1 MKRLFAILAV
11 TVCLV
16 GMSQLA
22 LAAAQKGSGEVVV
35 YNWSDY
41 IPEDVLKDFTK
52 ETGIKVVYSTY
63 ESNEAMIA
71 KVKLL
76 KGKTYDVVCPS
87 TYFLQQM
94 IADGLLA
101 ELDHSKLP
109 NLAQM
114 DPRLMDQS
122 FDPQNKHSVPY
133 MWGTYGLIVNRKYAK
148 DMKVDSWKALLLPEF
163 AGKIMLSDDP
173 RDTIGMALLSQGY
186 SPNSTKEAEI
196 KKAFD
201 FLHKVRPNVRVF
213 DVTASK
219 RAMVNEEAYIGCIWN
234 GDAEL
239 AIEENPDLEF
249 VYPKEGVVMWAD
261 NFAITSGAANLE
273 NAHIFVNYM
282 MRPDVALRCI
292 EEYGYSTPNLEAIKM
307 MDPEMRDNVVLNPTD
322 KELKSSKMLDSV
334 GKAQRIYNQYWEKLM
349 NN

>member
-1 MKRLFAILAV
+1 MKRLFAVLVMGICLA
-11 TVCLV
+11 

-22 LAAAQKGSGEVVV
+22 LAAAKGSGEVVV

-41 IPEDVLKDFTK
+41 IPEDLLRDFTK

-71 KVKLL
+71 KLKLL

-87 TYFLQQM
+87 TYFIPQM
-94 IADGLLA
+94 VEAGLLHK
-101 ELDHSKLP
+101 LDHSKLP
-109 NLAQM
+109 NLSQM
-114 DPRLMDQS
+114 DPRLMHQS
-122 FDPQNKHSVPY
+122 FDPNNDYSVPY
-133 MWGTYGLIVNRKYAK
+133 MWGTYGLIVNKKKAK
-148 DMKVDSWKALLLPEF
+148 GEITSWQDLLRPEF
-163 AGKIMLSDDP
+163 AGRVMLSDDP
-173 RDTIGMALLSQGY
+173 RDTIGMGLLASGF
-186 SPNSTKEAEI
+186 SPNSVKTDEI
-196 KKAFD
+196 KKAFE
-201 FLHKVRPNVRVF
+201 FLNKIRPNVRVF

-239 AIEENPDLEF
+239 AIQENEDLEF

-261 NFAITSGAANLE
+261 NFAITAGAANLE
-273 NAHIFVNYM
+273 NAHIFLNYI

-292 EEYGYSTPNLEAIKM
+292 EEYGYSTPNLEAVKM
-307 MDPEMRDNVVLNPTD
+307 MDEELRGNRILNPTD
-322 KELKSSKMLDSV
+322 EDLKGAVMLDTIDP
-334 GKAQRIYNQYWEKLM
+334 AQRTYNEYWEKLL

>member
-1 MKRLFAILAV
+1 MKRLIAV
-11 TVCLV
+11 LVMSVCLA
-16 GMSQLA
+16 GASQLA
-22 LAAAQKGSGEVVV
+22 LAAAKGAGEVVV

-41 IPEDVLKDFTK
+41 IPEDLLRDFTR

-71 KVKLL
+71 KLKLL

-87 TYFLQQM
+87 TYFIPQM
-94 IADGLLA
+94 VEAGLLH

-109 NLAQM
+109 NLALM
-114 DPRLMDQS
+114 DPRLTRQS
-122 FDPQNKHSVPY
+122 FDPENKYSVPY
-133 MWGTYGLIVNRKYAK
+133 MWGTYGLIYNKKYAK
-148 DMKVDSWKALLLPEF
+148 GKIESWHDLLRPEF
-163 AGKIMLSDDP
+163 KDRVMLSDDP
-173 RDTIGMALLSQGY
+173 RDTIGMGLLATGSN
-186 SPNSTKEAEI
+186 PNSLEESEI
-196 KKAFD
+196 KKAFG
-201 FLHKVRPNVRVF
+201 FLSKVRPNVRVF

-234 GDAEL
+234 GDADL
-239 AIEENPDLEF
+239 AIAENDDLEF

-273 NAHIFVNYM
+273 NAHIFLNYI

-307 MDPEMRDNVVLNPTD
+307 MDPELRGNVILNPTG
-322 KELKSSKMLDSV
+322 KELKNAVMLDSIDP
-334 GKAQRIYNQYWEKLM
+334 AQRIYNEYWEKLL